1 MSQQTQLFYEDVF
14 DVGRAAVQS
23 CGGAKVVAAKLW
35 PHMPVGEAQRKLLDC
50 LNRERPEKLCIEE
63 FLALLRM
70 AKEVGFHQ
78 AKHWIDQDLG
88 YQPTAPQD
96 PKIER
101 DRLADEL
108 ARAADHFR
116 SLERAVERLN
126 TTTNVRAI
134 K

>member
-1 MSQQTQLFYEDVF
+1 MTAQHQLFYEDIFEV
-14 DVGRAAVQS
+14 VRAAVQAA
-23 CGGAKVVAAKLW
+23 GGAKVVAAKLW
-35 PHMPVGEAQRKLLDC
+35 PHKPAAEAQRELLDC
-50 LNRERPEKLCIEE
+50 LNRERPQKLCIEE
-63 FLALLRM
+63 FLAVLRM

-78 AKHWIDQDLG
+78 AKHWIDDSLG
-88 YQPTAPQD
+88 YQPTPPQD

-108 ARAADHFR
+108 ARAADHFK

-126 TTTNVRAI
+126 TSTKISAV